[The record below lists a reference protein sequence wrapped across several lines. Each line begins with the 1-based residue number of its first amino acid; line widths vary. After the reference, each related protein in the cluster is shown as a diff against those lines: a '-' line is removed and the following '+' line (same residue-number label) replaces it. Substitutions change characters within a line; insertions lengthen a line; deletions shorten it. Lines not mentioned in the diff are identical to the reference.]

1 MRARS
6 PGRLGGRARPQ
17 AVQHRGG
24 PRVRRDLLGPPRVL
38 PADEGDRRR
47 LPHPRFR
54 GRPNPSAAV
63 RPGLALPHG
72 DREGLQGAREASPS
86 GLRRRPARV
95 PESAVGHRSPSTI
108 PAAGCVTPPRHNV
121 YSTAAAL
128 IRTEV
133 SRIPRSLQE
142 SLETLADDV
151 LLELA
156 QAHGVEA
163 ADSRGREKMI
173 HALLGLPDSAGVA
186 AEADRLRIESRL
198 ERLRPRQLREL
209 GERHQVSLQGLKK
222 KSELVE
228 ALAGSKDSSDILAE
242 LEGIAER
249 TTEPLRRT
257 SWSYAILAAQALLE
271 PCDPTDPAAAEA
283 VAVLNRSREAF
294 VRGSVGDDA
303 LLGDLVR
310 AAGDAHAKEADRVR
324 ELLAQTRDAIREAA
338 NLGASVAL
346 AEDAWKQGADFL
358 DRHRLAS
365 ARESFVEAGRRA
377 GDARTRRIEEVEGS
391 VPAVADHIELARN
404 VGADVREAEGLLD
417 QARTAISAVEHGRA
431 GDLLKRAERLAMKGQ
446 QRQIERAIQLRQSQV
461 EKAQAIIVASEP
473 VLREAESYD
482 LSAAE
487 VRTLLRQARDVLGK
501 GDYLARLT
509 LARNA
514 EEAARHLEG
523 QVDEERRRRGI
534 SKPVAGMCGVCS
546 SRRVAFDDDG
556 GGRCADCGSVF
567 RWRGPLGVWE
577 RLRAL
582 LAP

>member
-38 PADEGDRRR
+38 PADEGDRRH

-95 PESAVGHRSPSTI
+95 PESAVGHRSPSAI
-108 PAAGCVTPPRHNV
+108 PAAGCVTPPRPNV

-128 IRTEV
+128 IRPEV

-151 LLELA
+151 ILELA
-156 QAHGVEA
+156 RAHGVEA
-163 ADSRGREKMI
+163 VDPRGREKMI
-173 HALLGLPDSAGVA
+173 HALLGLPDSARVS

-198 ERLRPRQLREL
+198 DRLRPRQLREL

-228 ALAGSKDSSDILAE
+228 ALAGSKDSSDILVE
-242 LEGIAER
+242 LEAIPEKESSFLFGKETGPDVERVEALLEAARKRFQERRFEAALSAAHEAARIAGR
-249 TTEPLRRT
+249 TTEPLRRA

-271 PCDPTDPAAAEA
+271 PCDPRDPAVVGA
-283 VAVLNRSREAF
+283 VAILNRSREEF
-294 VRGSVGDDA
+294 VRGPVGDDA

-310 AAGDAHAKEADRVR
+310 AAGEAHATEADRVR
-324 ELLAQTRDAIREAA
+324 ELLAQTRDAIRESA

-377 GDARTRRIEEVEGS
+377 GDARSRRIEEVEGS
-391 VPAVADHIELARN
+391 VHAVADHIELARN

-417 QARTAISAVEHGRA
+417 QARTAISALEHGRA
-431 GDLLKRAERLAMKGQ
+431 GDL
-446 QRQIERAIQLRQSQV
+446 
-461 EKAQAIIVASEP
+461 
-473 VLREAESYD
+473 
-482 LSAAE
+482 
-487 VRTLLRQARDVLGK
+487 
-501 GDYLARLT
+501 
-509 LARNA
+509 
-514 EEAARHLEG
+514 
-523 QVDEERRRRGI
+523 
-534 SKPVAGMCGVCS
+534 
-546 SRRVAFDDDG
+546 
-556 GGRCADCGSVF
+556 
-567 RWRGPLGVWE
+567 
-577 RLRAL
+577 
-582 LAP
+582 

>member
-1 MRARS
+1 MREAR
-6 PGRLGGRARPQ
+6 
-17 AVQHRGG
+17 HRGTWRTATSASHAGTITG
-24 PRVRRDLLGPPRVL
+24 PARRSRATTSGTASRAATSPAGSSRISASSTCRRRGLTPLFGSSVSPASESTRRGSAGAGPP
-38 PADEGDRRR
+38 ARRSTR
-47 LPHPRFR
+47 RTGSAR
-54 GRPNPSAAV
+54 GVS
-63 RPGLALPHG
+63 
-72 DREGLQGAREASPS
+72 
-86 GLRRRPARV
+86 
-95 PESAVGHRSPSTI
+95 
-108 PAAGCVTPPRHNV
+108 
-121 YSTAAAL
+121 
-128 IRTEV
+128 IRT
-133 SRIPRSLQE
+133 PA
-142 SLETLADDV
+142 ETRASSGKCSGPSKSFGDT
-151 LLELA
+151 
-156 QAHGVEA
+156 GRRMR
-163 ADSRGREKMI
+163 DS
-173 HALLGLPDSAGVA
+173 
-186 AEADRLRIESRL
+186 AEADRLWIESRL

-209 GERHQVSLQGLKK
+209 GERHRVSLQGLKK

-228 ALAGSKDSSDILAE
+228 ALAGSKDPSDILAE
-242 LEGIAER
+242 LEAIPEKEPGFLFGKETGPDVERVEALLEAARKRFQERRFEAALSAAHEASRIAER

-271 PCDPTDPAAAEA
+271 PCDLTDPAAADA
-283 VAVLNRSREAF
+283 VAVLNRSRDAF

-391 VPAVADHIELARN
+391 VPAVANHIELARN

-461 EKAQAIIVASEP
+461 EKAQAIIAASEP
-473 VLREAESYD
+473 VLKEAESYD

-501 GDYLARLT
+501 GDYLAGLT

-577 RLRAL
+577 RLRSL

>member
-151 LLELA
+151 
-156 QAHGVEA
+156 
-163 ADSRGREKMI
+163 
-173 HALLGLPDSAGVA
+173 A

-242 LEGIAER
+242 LEAIPEKESGFLFGKETGPDVERVEALLEAARKRFQERRFEAALSAAHEASRIAER

-271 PCDPTDPAAAEA
+271 PCDPTDPAAADA

-294 VRGSVGDDA
+294 VRGSVDDDV

-310 AAGDAHAKEADRVR
+310 SAGDAHAKEADRVR
-324 ELLAQTRDAIREAA
+324 ELLAQTR
-338 NLGASVAL
+338 
-346 AEDAWKQGADFL
+346 EDRK
-358 DRHRLAS
+358 S
-365 ARESFVEAGRRA
+365 
-377 GDARTRRIEEVEGS
+377 
-391 VPAVADHIELARN
+391 
-404 VGADVREAEGLLD
+404 
-417 QARTAISAVEHGRA
+417 
-431 GDLLKRAERLAMKGQ
+431 
-446 QRQIERAIQLRQSQV
+446 
-461 EKAQAIIVASEP
+461 
-473 VLREAESYD
+473 
-482 LSAAE
+482 
-487 VRTLLRQARDVLGK
+487 
-501 GDYLARLT
+501 
-509 LARNA
+509 
-514 EEAARHLEG
+514 
-523 QVDEERRRRGI
+523 
-534 SKPVAGMCGVCS
+534 
-546 SRRVAFDDDG
+546 
-556 GGRCADCGSVF
+556 
-567 RWRGPLGVWE
+567 
-577 RLRAL
+577 
-582 LAP
+582 

>member
-1 MRARS
+1 M
-6 PGRLGGRARPQ
+6 
-17 AVQHRGG
+17 
-24 PRVRRDLLGPPRVL
+24 
-38 PADEGDRRR
+38 
-47 LPHPRFR
+47 
-54 GRPNPSAAV
+54 
-63 RPGLALPHG
+63 
-72 DREGLQGAREASPS
+72 
-86 GLRRRPARV
+86 
-95 PESAVGHRSPSTI
+95 
-108 PAAGCVTPPRHNV
+108 TPPRHNV
-121 YSTAAAL
+121 YSTAASL
-128 IRTEV
+128 IRPEV

-163 ADSRGREKMI
+163 ADTRGREKMI

-242 LEGIAER
+242 LEAIPEKESGFLFGKETGPDVERVEALLEAARKRFQERRFEAALSAAHEASRIAER

-271 PCDPTDPAAAEA
+271 PCDPADPAAAEA
-283 VAVLNRSREAF
+283 VAVLNRSHEAF

-377 GDARTRRIEEVEGS
+377 GDARSRRIEEVEGL

-461 EKAQAIIVASEP
+461 EKAQAIIAASEP
-473 VLREAESYD
+473 VLKEAESYD

-501 GDYLARLT
+501 GDYLAGLT